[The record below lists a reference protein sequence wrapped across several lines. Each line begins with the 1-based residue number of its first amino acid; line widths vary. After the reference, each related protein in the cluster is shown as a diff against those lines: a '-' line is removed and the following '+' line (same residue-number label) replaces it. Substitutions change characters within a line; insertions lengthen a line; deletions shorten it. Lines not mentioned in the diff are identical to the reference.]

1 MKKLMGLL
9 SRITSPSDVRAL
21 PQEKLDDLAAEVRDF
36 LVEKV
41 STTGGHLGPNLG
53 VVELTIALHRVFES
67 PKDPLI
73 FDTSH
78 QSYVHKILT
87 GRADKFDTLRQK
99 GGLSGYTDRG
109 ESEHVWT
116 ESSHA
121 SAALSYADGMAKAFA
136 LTDQIDRKVVAV
148 VGDGALTGGMCW
160 EALNNIAA
168 DKTRNIVIVV
178 NDNGRSYSPTI
189 GGFANSLADLRTQPF
204 YDKVMEQGK
213 STLNSMGWVGKRTF
227 EVMHALKEGVKYHVI
242 PTEMFPELN
251 MKYVG
256 PVDGHNIQAL
266 EHAFKYA
273 KGYTGPIIIHCVT
286 QKGRGYA
293 PAENKTSDLM
303 HSTGAINPVTG
314 VPLAKSQRSW
324 TDVFTEELLEAGAR
338 RDDIVAITAA
348 MAGPTGLA
356 KFGEKFPDRLFDVGI
371 AEQHATTSAAG
382 LALGGLH
389 PVVALYSTFMNRAFD
404 QLLMDVGLL
413 HLPVTLVLDRSGITG
428 SDGASHN
435 GVWDMSIA
443 GIVPGMRLAAP
454 RDDVRLRKQFNEA
467 IEYENGPTI
476 VRFPK
481 GALVPVID
489 AVDTLDGGIDVIY
502 RSDRANR
509 AQSILIVSIGALAG
523 ECVAAAKKLEEE
535 GLAVDVIDPGW
546 AIPVSPVISELA
558 TSYDMVVTV
567 EDGVI
572 HGGVGSMI
580 DTVCD
585 ENGVDTPVRIIAV
598 PQKFLRHA
606 SRSEV
611 LTDLGMDAE
620 GIAESIRTWSG
631 ISAEEENTTASVHF
645 LRATGSSGAK
655 GSIFKD

>member
-109 ESEHVWT
+109 ESEHDWT

>member
-109 ESEHVWT
+109 ESEHDWT

-303 HSTGAINPVTG
+303 HSTGAIDPVTG

-567 EDGVI
+567 EDGVL

>member
-1 MKKLMGLL
+1 MGLL

-21 PQEKLDDLAAEVRDF
+21 PQEKLDDLAAEIRDF

-109 ESEHVWT
+109 ESEHDWT

-489 AVDTLDGGIDVIY
+489 AVETLDGGIDVIY
-502 RSDRANR
+502 RSGRANR

>member
-9 SRITSPSDVRAL
+9 SRITSPSDIRAL
-21 PQEKLDDLAAEVRDF
+21 PQERLDDLAAEIRDF

-109 ESEHVWT
+109 ESEHDWT

-273 KGYTGPIIIHCVT
+273 KGYTGPLIIHCVT

-428 SDGASHN
+428 SDGASHK

-489 AVDTLDGGIDVIY
+489 AVETLDGGIDVIY